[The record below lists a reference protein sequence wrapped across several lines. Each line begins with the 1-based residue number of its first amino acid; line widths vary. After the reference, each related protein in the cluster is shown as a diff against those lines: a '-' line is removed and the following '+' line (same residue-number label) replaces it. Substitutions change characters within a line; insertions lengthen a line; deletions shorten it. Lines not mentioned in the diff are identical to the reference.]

1 VHLPFLLEYI
11 SHIHAFCRYVHLDLG
26 DLPPQEQTMLT
37 GPPRTALVMDRLRW
51 IQRHK
56 HLYALFGKY
65 GK

>member
-1 VHLPFLLEYI
+1 MHLPVLLEYI
-11 SHIHAFCRYVHLDLG
+11 PHIYILRRYVHLDLG
-26 DLPPQEQTMLT
+26 DLPPQEQTTLT
-37 GPPRTALVMDRLRW
+37 GPPHTALVMDRLRW